1 MSQNTSVFSNASEY
15 LIGVLFGLGLMISG
29 MTNPAKI
36 LAFLDL
42 SGAWDPSLI
51 FVMGGAVLVGLI
63 AFYLAKNRTQSF
75 LGGAMHMPTR
85 RDIDRPLLIGSA
97 MFGLGWGLAGFC
109 PGPAL
114 VSLFAGQPKAAV
126 FVVAMVAGMIL
137 FELADRY
144 IHQPRARQ
152 VGAP

>member
-1 MSQNTSVFSNASEY
+1 MSQNTSVFSNESEY

-114 VSLFAGQPKAAV
+114 VSLGSGELKALV
-126 FVVAMVAGMIL
+126 FVIAMLGGMLL
-137 FELADRY
+137 FDF
-144 IHQPRARQ
+144 
-152 VGAP
+152 VGQKK